1 MYAITITLPKSRT
14 TLFRTP
20 KGTWVGS
27 LLSGSAEKFL
37 HMADAHRKI
46 RDLGTRHP
54 DGFNYEIADV

>member
-1 MYAITITLPKSRT
+1 
-14 TLFRTP
+14 
-20 KGTWVGS
+20 